1 MKKTLLTIAA
11 TVLCGGLMAQS
22 VIYDSGPIFDLAG
35 GGSGGANA
43 STLHDGFST
52 YGAGHAFASGFR
64 VAEDIIVPAGET
76 WTIDSLVFYA
86 YQTNSGNNSTITGV
100 NVRIWSG
107 TPGGSSTL
115 VFGDST
121 TNVMITSE
129 WAGAYRTGDF
139 TSTTC
144 APATC
149 VARPI
154 MRNATVIGTTL
165 TAGTYWIDWQTDGS
179 LASGPWAP
187 PVNLGAGNTTTGNAK
202 QFDNAP
208 TITGGG
214 ANPNYLTWVDLLDG
228 GTLTPQGLPILVVGS
243 VVTGVNE
250 LNDNRNVSV
259 FPNPIAT
266 KATVSI
272 SGTLNEKFTFVV
284 FDMIGNKVR
293 EYNNLSAGSF
303 TFDRE
308 GLQNGVYIYEVRGND
323 NSVKN
328 GKIVL
333 N

>member
-11 TVLCGGLMAQS
+11 TIFCGGLMAQS
-22 VIYDSGPIFDLAG
+22 VIYDSGPIYDLAG

-43 STLHDGFST
+43 STLHDGLTT
-52 YGAGHAFASGFR
+52 YGAGHAFAVGYR

-86 YQTNSGNNSTITGV
+86 YQTNSGNTSTITAV
-100 NVRIWSG
+100 NVRIWNG
-107 TPGGSSTL
+107 TPGGTSTI

-121 TNVMITSE
+121 TNVLLTTEFS
-129 WAGAYRTGDF
+129 GTYRTGDF
-139 TSTTC
+139 TSTNC

-165 TAGTYWIDWQTDGS
+165 TAGTYWVDWQTDGTV
-179 LASGPWAP
+179 ASGPWAP

-202 QFDNAP
+202 QYNNDPANA
-208 TITGGG
+208 
-214 ANPNYLTWVDLLDG
+214 NYTNWVDLTDG
-228 GTLTPQGLPILVVGS
+228 GTLTPQGLPFLVVGS
-243 VVTGVNE
+243 IVTGVNE
-250 LNDNRNVSV
+250 VEPGRNVSV
-259 FPNPIAT
+259 YPNPVLA
-266 KATVSI
+266 KATISI
-272 SGTLNEKFTFVV
+272 SGTTNEKFSFSVYDLV
-284 FDMIGNKVR
+284 GNLVR
-293 EYNNLSAGSF
+293 TYENLSAGSF

>member
-22 VIYDSGPIFDLAG
+22 VIYDSGPVYDLAG

-43 STLHDGFST
+43 STLHDGFTT
-52 YGAGHAFASGFR
+52 YGAGHSLAGGYR

-76 WTIDSLVFYA
+76 WTIDSLVFHA
-86 YQTNSGNNSTITGV
+86 YQTNSGNVSSITGV

-129 WAGAYRTGDF
+129 WSGTYRTGDF
-139 TSTTC
+139 SSTSC

-149 VARPI
+149 VARPV
-154 MRNATVIGTTL
+154 MRNATIIGTTL
-165 TAGTYWIDWQTDGS
+165 TAGTYWVDWQTDGS
-179 LASGPWAP
+179 LASGPWATP
-187 PVNLGAGNTTTGNAK
+187 INLGAGNTTTGNAK
-202 QFDNAP
+202 QYINDPASP
-208 TITGGG
+208 SYT
-214 ANPNYLTWVDLLDG
+214 TWVDLTDG
-228 GTLTPQGLPILVVGS
+228 GTLTPQGLPFLVVGS
-243 VVTGVNE
+243 IVTGVNE
-250 LNDNRNVSV
+250 VESGRNVSV
-259 FPNPIAT
+259 YPNPVSS
-266 KATVSI
+266 KATISI
-272 SGTLNEKFTFVV
+272 SGTTNEQFSFVV
-284 FDMIGNKVR
+284 YDMVGNLVR
-293 EYNNLSAGSF
+293 SYENLAAGSF

-308 GLQNGVYIYEVRGND
+308 GLQNGVYLYEVRGND